1 MGDRISYQQFGANF
15 IGMAVTPERVGRTL
29 KAVAGDVIEVGPM
42 AVGPANAATVVAS
55 GRIGVPDVERESLD
69 PLTFKAVL
77 PADVDLDVKVAG
89 AHHHYN
95 AQLRVPLRLVIHTAE
110 PLDLVIDVERLSSR
124 EVDVQMTAAGM
135 RARVLQRLGN
145 AEDELR
151 RHVARFVRER
161 IDDPSGQEARSIAL
175 LPLIDQAWNP

>member
-1 MGDRISYQQFGANF
+1 M
-15 IGMAVTPERVGRTL
+15 
-29 KAVAGDVIEVGPM
+29 
-42 AVGPANAATVVAS
+42 
-55 GRIGVPDVERESLD
+55 
-69 PLTFKAVL
+69 
-77 PADVDLDVKVAG
+77 AG